1 MDWSAALSARDDRG
15 NGGSPE
21 PLYAVNYLLVGPQG
35 PLGKV
40 IVKITL
46 IAAVSRNG
54 VIGRDG
60 GLPWHLP
67 ADLRRF
73 KQVTRGHQVVMG
85 RRTYESMPGPLP
97 NRRNI
102 VVSRRPDYRPAG
114 VEVAHSLEEAIALAE
129 SAAGSAD
136 ETLFILGGAVLYE
149 AALPI
154 ADRLDLTC
162 VDAEVEGDTRFP
174 DFDASDWREIERVE
188 HPADADHAFGFTVRV
203 LER

>member
-1 MDWSAALSARDDRG
+1 MCS
-15 NGGSPE
+15 GG
-21 PLYAVNYLLVGPQG
+21 VG
-35 PLGKV
+35 
-40 IVKITL
+40 IMKITL

-85 RRTYESMPGPLP
+85 RRTFESLPGPLP

-102 VVSRRPDYRPAG
+102 VVSRRPEYQPSG
-114 VEVAHSLEEAIALAE
+114 VEVASSLEEAIVLAE
-129 SAAGSAD
+129 SAAQSLD

-149 AALPI
+149 AALPL

-174 DFDASDWREIERVE
+174 DFDDSAWREIEREE